1 MTTDVNPQQP
11 IEETPKSNPMDSF
24 GKSLNELSDNLN
36 AFADIY
42 KAIEHQDSN
51 IQYLNNV
58 INNLVSQLNKYK
70 RNQSWKLKI
79 LLLFN
84 VITWVI
90 MFIKL

>member
-11 IEETPKSNPMDSF
+11 IEETPKSNSMDSF
-24 GKSLNELSDNLN
+24 GKTLNDLSDNLN

-42 KAIEHQDSN
+42 KAMEQQDAN
-51 IQYLNNV
+51 TQYLNNV

>member
-24 GKSLNELSDNLN
+24 GNTLNNLSDNLN

-42 KAIEHQDSN
+42 KAMEQQDAN
-51 IQYLNNV
+51 TQYLNSV